1 MKSDE
6 EIMEIL
12 EAFDLTKSY
21 RDAAEL
27 ACCSPSTVAHYVEA
41 RTQGRLTSSPA
52 RRTQIIDGYLG
63 KVEEWVEAS
72 KGKVRADVVHDK
84 LVALGYTGSE
94 RTTRRAVAE
103 AKKTWRGGRRRL
115 YRPWIPEPGMW
126 FQFDWCDGPDIA
138 GVRTWLFC
146 AWLAWSRFRV
156 VIPVTDKTVP
166 TLIACI
172 DQCLRRFGAVPT
184 YALSDNER
192 TVTTDIVARIPVRHP
207 ELVKMG
213 RHYGLTVATCV
224 VADPESKGGSEATV
238 RIAEADLVPSGANLL
253 AAYSSFSELVAACDG
268 FCEVV
273 NGREHRATRR
283 VPAVM
288 LAEERMV
295 MHPLPE
301 RPYTAIFGVTRTVG
315 SITPV
320 IAFDGG
326 EYSVPHRLRGQI
338 VWARHHGDQVIIV
351 AVDAAGACEVARH
364 EVTTPG
370 QPRHVDEHFGPA
382 PEGPL
387 NRSPRAKTAADAEF
401 LAIGAGA
408 ELWLTEAAAAG
419 SSRVR
424 AKMAEAVALAALHQ
438 PAAVDR
444 ALGHAAVTGRFGDG
458 DLASIIA
465 HHASGPSG
473 LSRRAD
479 ESTSLQRG
487 TSAWEGFGQ

>member
-1 MKSDE
+1 
-6 EIMEIL
+6 
-12 EAFDLTKSY
+12 
-21 RDAAEL
+21 
-27 ACCSPSTVAHYVEA
+27 
-41 RTQGRLTSSPA
+41 
-52 RRTQIIDGYLG
+52 
-63 KVEEWVEAS
+63 
-72 KGKVRADVVHDK
+72 
-84 LVALGYTGSE
+84 
-94 RTTRRAVAE
+94 
-103 AKKTWRGGRRRL
+103 
-115 YRPWIPEPGMW
+115 
-126 FQFDWCDGPDIA
+126 
-138 GVRTWLFC
+138 
-146 AWLAWSRFRV
+146 
-156 VIPVTDKTVP
+156 
-166 TLIACI
+166 
-172 DQCLRRFGAVPT
+172 
-184 YALSDNER
+184 
-192 TVTTDIVARIPVRHP
+192 
-207 ELVKMG
+207 
-213 RHYGLTVATCV
+213 
-224 VADPESKGGSEATV
+224 
-238 RIAEADLVPSGANLL
+238 
-253 AAYSSFSELVAACDG
+253 
-268 FCEVV
+268 
-273 NGREHRATRR
+273 
-283 VPAVM
+283 
-288 LAEERMV
+288 